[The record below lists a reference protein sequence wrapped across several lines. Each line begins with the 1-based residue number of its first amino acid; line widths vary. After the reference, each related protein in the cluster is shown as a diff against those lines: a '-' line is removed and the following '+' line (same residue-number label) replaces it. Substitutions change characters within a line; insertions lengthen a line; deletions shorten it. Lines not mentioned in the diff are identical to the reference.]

1 MKGFAGKYISR
12 TDSSSARTNALGIAF
27 VSVWTGD
34 KPGPYTYTAECPSCG
49 QEPDAQCVLS
59 ADLPPSMAA
68 EPEDVGPVA
77 GNPYVTPMLRIS
89 NIGYPNDGV
98 SFTTLFGENKIDLAA
113 GLKPDTPEYNVL
125 SVGIAWTV
133 EDSKDDDMD
142 SGDPDNPA
150 AGPATYFYVT
160 HVPEAPT
167 GRQFPLKYKIDASVD
182 TPKGR
187 VKAYPRSIRQDVID
201 KCRQEYFDLSTPEY
215 DLTAPGYFSRYTRP
229 LFSPGTDGEF
239 VKYSDCFA
247 HIYPQERA
255 QEALSLRAGFQGEFG
270 VRVTSG
276 YRSARHNRRE
286 GGVRNSVHQFG
297 EAVDIQAGPVNG
309 ANMRKLWLATDCPK
323 ILESRKSCWR
333 NGKMTIC
340 PLLVL
345 IGVCDGSGLSDWKGT
360 LLQGDYAEEFETGSF
375 IIDTNKN
382 GIDDVLEDLNPEN
395 GIADIFDRYARVI
408 HMGE

>member
-1 MKGFAGKYISR
+1 VAAAPPGASGQQAMPGTAQ
-12 TDSSSARTNALGIAF
+12 TNDLGIAF

-77 GNPYVTPMLRIS
+77 GNPDVTPMLRIS

-98 SFTTLFGENKIDLAA
+98 SFTTLFGENKVDLAA
-113 GLKPDTPEYNVL
+113 DLKPDTPEYNTL
-125 SVGIAWTV
+125 SAGIAWTV

-286 GGVRNSVHQFG
+286 GGVWNSVHQFG

-309 ANMRKLWLATDCPK
+309 ANMRKLWLATECPK
-323 ILESRKSCWR
+323 ILERTIYVS
-333 NGKMTIC
+333 GKKRYEQM
-340 PLLVL
+340 LY
-345 IGVCDGSGLSDWKGT
+345 GNCDGTGLIDWNGALIEGVFTSNFDIKAKGRK
-360 LLQGDYAEEFETGSF
+360 DSN
-375 IIDTNKN
+375 DN
-382 GIDDVLEDLNPEN
+382 GVYDVLEDLNGN
-395 GIADIFDRYARVI
+395 GIADIFDEARVI
-408 HMGE
+408 HLGD

>member
-77 GNPYVTPMLRIS
+77 GNPEVTPMLRIS

-98 SFTTLFGENKIDLAA
+98 SFTTLFGENKVDLAA
-113 GLKPDTPEYNVL
+113 DLKPDTPEYNTL
-125 SVGIAWTV
+125 SAGIAWTV

-201 KCRQEYFDLSTPEY
+201 KCRQEYLDFDLTLNEVNRSRFTPGTHPEY
-215 DLTAPGYFSRYTRP
+215 AQNP
-229 LFSPGTDGEF
+229 L
-239 VKYSDCFA
+239 DCYA
-247 HIYPQERA
+247 YIYPSRA
-255 QEALSLRAGFQGEFG
+255 TEAEGLKTQF
-270 VRVTSG
+270 VIRVNSG
-276 YRSARHNRRE
+276 YRSPRKNMVVRGAVESRHM
-286 GGVRNSVHQFG
+286 FG
-297 EAVDIQAGPVNG
+297 DAVDIEVLPETPSNYHSLWQSA
-309 ANMRKLWLATDCPK
+309 ANPK
-323 ILESRKSCWR
+323 MLEISHTIILKRDSSGE
-333 NGKMTIC
+333 
-340 PLLVL
+340 L
-345 IGVCDGSGLSDWKGT
+345 IKGNET
-360 LLQGDYAEEFETGSF
+360 LDL
-375 IIDTNKN
+375 NKN
-382 GIDDVLEDLNPEN
+382 GIPDVFERFTGPGWMHLGD
-395 GIADIFDRYARVI
+395 
-408 HMGE
+408 